1 MNQEKKQIILLV
13 VLLVVAGVFIYRS
26 MNIVSSPSTP
36 STSKVAT
43 ASNSTTGVAALMAT
57 EVIDDTDISSIDHVA
72 LMQKIKDVEFVYNA
86 SIKARNPTRPVNLS
100 GPLRI
105 FDEDNTPQTASGNL
119 RILSQRKIVT
129 GIIWDEENPMA
140 VIDDDVVSEGHE
152 YTYKMDEGV
161 TKTITIKEIGADFVS
176 FSFINEDGDE
186 DIVTNNMQVKDV
198 L

>member
-13 VLLVVAGVFIYRS
+13 VLLVVAGIFIYRS

-36 STSKVAT
+36 PTTKEAT
-43 ASNSTTGVAALMAT
+43 ASNPTGVAALMAT
-57 EVIDDTDISSIDHVA
+57 DVIDDTDISSIDHVA

-86 SIKARNPTRPVNLS
+86 NNKARNPTRPVNIS
-100 GPLRI
+100 GPIGI
-105 FDEDNTPQTASGNL
+105 FDGPEQKQVAGGNL
-119 RILSQRKIVT
+119 RILSQRKTVT
-129 GIIWDEENPMA
+129 GIIWDEKNPMA
-140 VIDDDVVSEGHE
+140 VIDNDVVAQGHE
-152 YTYKMDEGV
+152 YPYVMDDGV
-161 TKTITIKEIGADFVS
+161 TKTITVKEIGADFVS